1 MGSGYV
7 DWENLG
13 DSLEMYSDKDDGE
26 KGDGDKDD
34 GNKVKDTSFST
45 KPRYSVG

>member
-13 DSLEMYSDKDDGE
+13 DSLEMYSDKDDG
-26 KGDGDKDD
+26 DKDD